1 MRHHYSSAAGIISA
15 ESPRPGGLIDGA
27 SLRRHVRALAT
38 AIVAEPTARIGSLG
52 GRLIFAAAARSK
64 TAAARC
70 GAPFG
75 RRCRGRVCA
84 CPRGQRLR
92 RRPRSPARAGVGLA
106 HPRPHPLRGRT
117 SVTRGPAM
125 PRVSHPTPSI
135 APAYT
140 GRLSTAPVP
149 SLRLPDDPMQPAA
162 AYRFVHDELMLDG
175 SSRLNLATFVTTW
188 MDPEAELLMAQ
199 TFDKNMID
207 KDEYPATAAIES
219 RCVSMVADLFHAEEL
234 SDDDPASATGVST
247 IGSSEAV
254 MLGGL
259 ALKWRWRKR
268 VGAGWK
274 NRTPNLVMGSDVQ
287 VVWEK
292 FCRYFDVEPRYL
304 PVEKGRYVITPE
316 QVVDAVDE
324 DTIGVVAILGT
335 TYTGELEPIAPICA
349 ALDKLAADGGVDVP
363 VHVDA
368 ASGGFVVP
376 FLHPELKWDF
386 RLPRVVSINV
396 SGHKY
401 GLTYPGIGFV
411 VWRSKE
417 YLPEDLVFRVN
428 YLGGD
433 MPTFTLNFSRA
444 GNQVIGQYYN
454 FLRLGREGYTQIMHS
469 LSQTAR
475 WLGEQLR
482 VGDHCE
488 LISDGS
494 AIPVVA
500 FRLAK
505 DRGYTEFDVSHE
517 LRTFG
522 WQVPAYTMPDNATNI
537 SVLRIVV
544 REGLSADLARALHDD
559 TRTALASLDKV
570 KPGGHYSAT
579 HFAH

>member
-1 MRHHYSSAAGIISA
+1 MSRK
-15 ESPRPGGLIDGA
+15 RT
-27 SLRRHVRALAT
+27 HV
-38 AIVAEPTARIGSLG
+38 
-52 GRLIFAAAARSK
+52 
-64 TAAARC
+64 
-70 GAPFG
+70 
-75 RRCRGRVCA
+75 
-84 CPRGQRLR
+84 
-92 RRPRSPARAGVGLA
+92 
-106 HPRPHPLRGRT
+106 PL
-117 SVTRGPAM
+117 
-125 PRVSHPTPSI
+125 I

-140 GRLSTAPVP
+140 GRLAMAPVP
-149 SLRLPDDPMQPAA
+149 SLRMPDDMMDPDA
-162 AYRFVHDELMLDG
+162 AYRFIHDELMLDG

-188 MDPEAELLMAQ
+188 MDPQAEKLMAE

-207 KDEYPATAAIES
+207 KDEYPATAAIEQ
-219 RCVSMVADLFHAEEL
+219 RCVCMVADLFHAVGL
-234 SDDDPASATGVST
+234 RDDDPSSATGVST

-254 MLGGL
+254 MLAGL
-259 ALKWRWRKR
+259 ALKWRWRER
-268 VGAGWK
+268 VGKDVK
-274 NRTPNLVMGSDVQ
+274 NRTPNLVMGSNVQ

-304 PVEKGRYVITPE
+304 PMAKGRYVITPE
-316 QVVDAVDE
+316 QVLDNIDE

-335 TYTGELEPIAPICA
+335 TYTGELEPVAEICA
-349 ALDKLAADGGVDVP
+349 ALDKLASGGGVDVP

-411 VWRSKE
+411 VWRSAE
-417 YLPEDLVFRVN
+417 HLPDELVFRVN

-433 MPTFTLNFSRA
+433 MPTFTLNFSRP
-444 GNQVIGQYYN
+444 GNQVVGQYYN
-454 FLRLGREGYTQIMHS
+454 FLRLGRAGYTKVMQS
-469 LSQTAR
+469 LSWTAR

-482 VGDHCE
+482 EADHCE

-494 AIPVVA
+494 AIPVIS
-500 FRLAK
+500 FRLA
-505 DRGYTEFDVSHE
+505 RGLGYTEFDVSHE
-517 LRTFG
+517 LRGYG
-522 WQVPAYTMPDNATNI
+522 WQVPAYTMPDNATHI

-559 TRTALASLDKV
+559 TRAALASLDEL
-570 KPGGHYSAT
+570 KPGGHYKAR